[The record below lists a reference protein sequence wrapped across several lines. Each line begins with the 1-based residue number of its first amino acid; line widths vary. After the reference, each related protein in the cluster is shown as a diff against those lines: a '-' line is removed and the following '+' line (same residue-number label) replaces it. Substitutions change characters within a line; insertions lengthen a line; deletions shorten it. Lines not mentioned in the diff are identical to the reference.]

1 MTAVRFIA
9 LVVEH
14 NMVSRR
20 VSSVY
25 KYSIAITSL
34 IAFIIEI
41 SGLSDSVVVPIAS
54 STGQNR
60 VVWRPNA
67 IGEGASRGIGCAAGT
82 D

>member
-25 KYSIAITSL
+25 KYSIVITSL

-41 SGLSDSVVVPIAS
+41 SGLSDTRFPLLLHQLAK
-54 STGQNR
+54 
-60 VVWRPNA
+60 
-67 IGEGASRGIGCAAGT
+67 AG
-82 D
+82 